1 MIGFGIDPL
10 YVALSLPGMLLG
22 MYAQWRVSRAFSHY
36 SDVGTQRGLS
46 GAETA
51 AAILRASGVSG
62 VRIEGVRG
70 FLADHYDPSSRTL
83 RLSPDVYE
91 GRSIAAAGV
100 AAHEVGHALQH
111 AEGYAFLRMRTALV
125 PVLSVTSTLA
135 MPLVM
140 VGFLLASFGALGLG
154 MLAIKAGAILFTG
167 VVAFQLVTL
176 PVEFDASRRA
186 LAVLVDANLLTLDEQ
201 RGAREVLSA
210 AALTYVAAAVAAALQ
225 LVWFL
230 MRAGLL
236 GRRRE
241 D

>member
-1 MIGFGIDPL
+1 MWFGIDPL
-10 YVALSLPGMLLG
+10 YIALSVPGMALG
-22 MYAQWRVSRAFSHY
+22 MWAQWRVQRAFTRY
-36 SDVGTQRGLS
+36 AEVGTRRGLS

-62 VRIEGVRG
+62 VRIEGARG
-70 FLADHYDPSSRTL
+70 FMSDHYDPSSRTL
-83 RLSPDVYE
+83 RLSPDVYS

-111 AEGYAFLRMRTALV
+111 AEGYGFLRMRSALV
-125 PVLSVTSTLA
+125 PVLSITSTLA

-140 VGFLLASFGALGLG
+140 IGFLLASFGAAAIGQ
-154 MLAIKAGAILFTG
+154 LAIQIGAVLFIG
-167 VVAFQLVTL
+167 VVVFQLVTL

-186 LAVLVDANLLTLDEQ
+186 LAVLSTHRLLDRDEQ

-230 MRAGLL
+230 IQAGLL
-236 GRRRE
+236 GRREER
-241 D
+241 